1 MYLLGLYL
9 VTMETFVCSNKPK
22 CAKPITNGSQLK
34 GISGCRVVT
43 ILMNGLGQT
52 NNLYVEFNF
61 HSQPK
66 LSLSISSD
74 VNCAPTN

>member
-1 MYLLGLYL
+1 MHLLGLYL

-34 GISGCRVVT
+34 AAICRVVT

-66 LSLSISSD
+66 LSLFISSD
-74 VNCAPTN
+74 TNCASTN